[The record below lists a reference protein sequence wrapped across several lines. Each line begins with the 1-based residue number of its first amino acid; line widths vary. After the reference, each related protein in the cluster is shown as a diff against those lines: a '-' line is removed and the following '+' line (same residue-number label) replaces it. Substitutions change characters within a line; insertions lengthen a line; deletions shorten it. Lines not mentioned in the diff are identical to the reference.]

1 MSLISIAEGITSFL
15 AHSLTPIEDQQDLMR
30 LLQRPP
36 MFKESRSLQEV
47 P

>member
-1 MSLISIAEGITSFL
+1 MDLISVAEGITFFM
-15 AHSLTPIEDQQDLMR
+15 AHSLTPIEDQQYLMW

-47 P
+47 L